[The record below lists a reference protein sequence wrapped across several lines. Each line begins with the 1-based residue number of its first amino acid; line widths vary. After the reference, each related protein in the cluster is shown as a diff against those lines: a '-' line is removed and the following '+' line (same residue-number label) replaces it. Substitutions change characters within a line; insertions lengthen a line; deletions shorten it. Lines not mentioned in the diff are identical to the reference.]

1 MRPPDSPDNLGPPG
15 RPPGTTATHPHNTSA
30 PQLPHTGP
38 PHTHPLVHTH
48 TAPTPPQQHTSQWQ
62 RAQHAHPLE
71 QPLVNCNKPTTS
83 TKSPTTS
90 PTNTPNAKTP
100 LSPPPPP
107 PDDDPASP
115 PRVSRRLHAV
125 PSIAHPA
132 RLAPTPERLHTIRD
146 TIAPLST
153 ADLTEILTQTQ
164 SKCNRDVPTRGHMFP
179 GKLAQQHP
187 FGPTLRKYGTDG
199 CPVDI
204 QEDWTLEELDAAVA
218 YGAHPSAETPEAS
231 AACRQE
237 ALEKVQQN
245 LAKLVPWKRL
255 RKLILAGLKRHTKV
269 SPVAAIPHKSRLFRM
284 ILDLSTKGQRKSNT
298 HSVNELTNETT
309 APAHSMLQ
317 LGNVLGRFIF
327 MVATLP
333 DHNGPILFCKLD
345 IKDGFWRMVVPENDQ
360 EQFCYVLPPDPDN
373 PNDDIMIVVPAALQM
388 GWTSSPAFF
397 CSATETG

>member
-1 MRPPDSPDNLGPPG
+1 
-15 RPPGTTATHPHNTSA
+15 
-30 PQLPHTGP
+30 
-38 PHTHPLVHTH
+38 
-48 TAPTPPQQHTSQWQ
+48 
-62 RAQHAHPLE
+62 
-71 QPLVNCNKPTTS
+71 
-83 TKSPTTS
+83 
-90 PTNTPNAKTP
+90 
-100 LSPPPPP
+100 
-107 PDDDPASP
+107 
-115 PRVSRRLHAV
+115 
-125 PSIAHPA
+125 
-132 RLAPTPERLHTIRD
+132 
-146 TIAPLST
+146 
-153 ADLTEILTQTQ
+153 
-164 SKCNRDVPTRGHMFP
+164 MFP
-179 GKLAQQHP
+179 GKLAQRHP
-187 FGPTLRKYGTDG
+187 FGPTLRKYATDG

-231 AACRQE
+231 ATCRQE

-245 LAKLVPWKRL
+245 LAKHVPWKRL

-345 IKDGFWRMVVPENDQ
+345 IKDGFWRMVVPNSDQ
-360 EQFCYVLPPDPDN
+360 DQFCHVLPPGPSQ
-373 PNDDIMIVVPAALQM
+373 P
-388 GWTSSPAFF
+388 
-397 CSATETG
+397 